1 MKKRLLIAFSIWFLA
16 YLVIRH
22 HIANSSSYGVFS
34 DAVNNMM
41 TDLCTV
47 AFVLLGLFI
56 AIIIFKT
63 DSPSKDSNKNSSLGT
78 KLDQGMTILSD
89 SLKYNKT
96 PIEIAKFQ
104 EKADPYKLDLSQFP
118 VQDWTDTKGIIFG
131 STEGHCIYRDSKA
144 DGNVALFALPG
155 AGKTTAQIIPT
166 ALKFSGSV
174 LAIDIKGDIFA
185 ATKHWRYIKVFSPGD
200 KEHSCH
206 FDPFS
211 SIAGMSVEDRDE
223 RLNQIAQVLIPPSSG
238 DKDKYF
244 HEGAISYFCGVSHY
258 LLDQDPATQFSDV
271 IEAIVLGK
279 LGNALEIVIKVI
291 TGDSAMAK
299 SYLASFKGSN
309 EKNVAGCYDAA
320 VRALRPLLTLMPL
333 LNSEGDCISIDT
345 LNNGY
350 DIYIEIPQDKI
361 AVYSPVTSLIIQ
373 TFMQDFMRRPDRSQN
388 QETHPILFLLDEF
401 PQLQFDFA
409 TISAALSTLRSK
421 NVSVFLAMQ
430 SIAQLENRY
439 SHGQAREIIDTCAYI
454 SVMSAQDP
462 SSRDFFSRLLG
473 EKTVLKKQGDTT
485 LEVKEPV
492 LEPAALGDLDDK
504 VLIYAHGKYVIAD
517 KCYYF
522 NSRYYQIKQNEP
534 DDDDDFIYAIDLSDG
549 TIHKS
554 YSQTSFLLPSSI
566 KQEKNRRE

>member
-96 PIEIAKFQ
+96 PLEIAHFQ
-104 EKADPYKLDLSQFP
+104 KNADPYQLDLSQYP
-118 VQDWTDTKGIIFG
+118 IQDWPDTEGIIFG
-131 STEGHCIYRDSKA
+131 NANGHCIHRKSRA
-144 DGNVALFALPG
+144 DGNIALFALPG
-155 AGKTTAQIIPT
+155 GGKTTAQIIPT
-166 ALKFSGSV
+166 ALRFQGSI
-174 LAIDIKGDIFA
+174 LAIDIKGDIYT
-185 ATKHWRYIKVFSPGD
+185 ATKHWRFIKVFSPSD

-206 FDPFS
+206 FDPFAG
-211 SIAGMSVEDRDE
+211 IADMSLEDRDE
-223 RLNQIAQVLIPPSSG
+223 RLSQIAKILIPSASS

-244 HEGAISYFCGVSHY
+244 QEGAVAYFVGVSHY
-258 LLDQDPATQFSDV
+258 LLDQDLATQFSDV
-271 IEAIVLGK
+271 IEALVLGR
-279 LGNALEIVIKVI
+279 LGNALEIVIKI
-291 TGDSAMAK
+291 ISSDSLMAK
-299 SYLASFKGSN
+299 SYLASFKGNN

-320 VRALRPLLTLMPL
+320 VRALRPLLTLIPL

-373 TFMQDFMRRPDRSQN
+373 TFMQDFMRRPDRSKD
-388 QETHPILFLLDEF
+388 QETRPVLFLLDEF

-421 NVSVFLAMQ
+421 NVSLFLAMQ

-439 SHGQAREIIDTCAYI
+439 GQGQAREIIDTCSYI

-462 SSRDFFSRLLG
+462 SSRDFFSKLLG

-485 LEVKEPV
+485 IELKEPII
-492 LEPAALGDLDDK
+492 EPATFGDLDDQ

-522 NSRYYQIKQNEP
+522 NSKYYWLKQNNP
-534 DDDDDFIYAIDLSDG
+534 DDDDNEDYIYVSDSTDG
-549 TIHKS
+549 TIYKLYKEPS
-554 YSQTSFLLPSSI
+554 LQLPPS
-566 KQEKNRRE
+566 NH

>member
-1 MKKRLLIAFSIWFLA
+1 MKKRLLITFGIWLFA
-16 YLVIRH
+16 YLVIRR
-22 HIANSSSYGVFS
+22 HISNSTSYGVFT

-41 TDLCTV
+41 TTLLNV
-47 AFVLLGLFI
+47 AFLLLGVFI

-63 DSPSKDSNKNSSLGT
+63 GPDSPIKGINKDSSLST
-78 KLDQGMTILSD
+78 KLDQSMSILSE
-89 SLKYNKT
+89 SVKYNKS
-96 PIEIAKFQ
+96 PFEIAKFQ
-104 EKADPYKLDLSQFP
+104 QTSDPYKLNPSQFP
-118 VQDWTDTKGIIFG
+118 VQNWVDTNGIIFG
-131 STEGHCIYRDSKA
+131 NAESHCIYRDSKA

-155 AGKTTAQIIPT
+155 SGKTTAQIIPT

-271 IEAIVLGK
+271 IEAIVLGR
-279 LGNALEIVIKVI
+279 LGNALEIVLKVV
-291 TGDSAMAK
+291 SSNSEMAK

-320 VRALRPLLTLMPL
+320 VRALRPLLTLLPI
-333 LNSEGDCISIDT
+333 LNGEGDCISIET
-345 LNNGY
+345 LESGN
-350 DIYIEIPQDKI
+350 DIYLEIPQDKLSI
-361 AVYSPVTSLIIQ
+361 YSPVITLIVQ
-373 TFMQDFMRRPDRSQN
+373 TFMQDFMRRPDRSRDQDT
-388 QETHPILFLLDEF
+388 QPILFLLDEF

-421 NVSVFLAMQ
+421 NVSLFLAMQ

-492 LEPAALGDLDDK
+492 LEPAAFGDLDDK

-534 DDDDDFIYAIDLSDG
+534 D
-549 TIHKS
+549 TE
-554 YSQTSFLLPSSI
+554 PSTNLI
-566 KQEKNRRE
+566 RKLHF

>member
-1 MKKRLLIAFSIWFLA
+1 MKKRLLIAFGIWLFA
-16 YLVIRH
+16 YLVIRR
-22 HIANSSSYGVFS
+22 HISNSTSYGVFT

-41 TDLCTV
+41 TTLLNV
-47 AFVLLGLFI
+47 AFLLLGVFI

-63 DSPSKDSNKNSSLGT
+63 SSDSPIKGINKDSSLST
-78 KLDQGMTILSD
+78 KLDQSMSILSD

-96 PIEIAKFQ
+96 PLEIAHFQ
-104 EKADPYKLDLSQFP
+104 KNADPYQLDLSQYP
-118 VQDWTDTKGIIFG
+118 IQDWPDTEGIIFG
-131 STEGHCIYRDSKA
+131 NANGHCIHRKSRA
-144 DGNVALFALPG
+144 DGNIALFALPG
-155 AGKTTAQIIPT
+155 GGKTTAQIIST
-166 ALKFSGSV
+166 ALRFQGSI
-174 LAIDIKGDIFA
+174 LAIDIKGDIYT
-185 ATKHWRYIKVFSPGD
+185 ATKHWRFIKVFSPSD

-206 FDPFS
+206 FDPFAG
-211 SIAGMSVEDRDE
+211 IADMSLEDRDE
-223 RLNQIAQVLIPPSSG
+223 RLSQIAKILIPSASS

-244 HEGAISYFCGVSHY
+244 QEGAVAYFTGVSHY
-258 LLDQDPATQFSDV
+258 LLDQDLATQFSDV
-271 IEAIVLGK
+271 IEAIVLGR
-279 LGNALEIVIKVI
+279 LGNALEIVLKVV
-291 TGDSAMAK
+291 SSNSEMAK

-320 VRALRPLLTLMPL
+320 VRALRPLLTLLPI
-333 LNSEGDCISIDT
+333 LNGEGDCISIET
-345 LNNGY
+345 LESGN
-350 DIYIEIPQDKI
+350 DIYLEISQDKLSI
-361 AVYSPVTSLIIQ
+361 YSPVITLIVQ
-373 TFMQDFMRRPDRSQN
+373 TFMQDFMRRPDRSRDQDT
-388 QETHPILFLLDEF
+388 QPILFLLDEF

-421 NVSVFLAMQ
+421 NVSLFLAMQ

-492 LEPAALGDLDDK
+492 LEPAAFGDLDDK

-554 YSQTSFLLPSSI
+554 YPQTSYLVPSSLET
-566 KQEKNRRE
+566 KEE